1 MGSRIHISFTGNGFL
16 QQMVRILSGTLIEV
30 GVGKRKPEEMAR
42 VLEARERSVAGFT
55 APPEGLF
62 LEKVEYGDL
71 I

>member
-1 MGSRIHISFTGNGFL
+1 
-16 QQMVRILSGTLIEV
+16 LIEV
-30 GVGKRKPEEMAR
+30 GTGKRKPEEMAAI
-42 VLEARERSVAGFT
+42 LEAGDRSIAGFT